1 MGKKLRLLG
10 ALLLC
15 STLVLNGCG
24 GGGSTP
30 GDSNLTSINSGV
42 AVDPYIVGAVFEEF
56 DDADKFI
63 QASAPSTEKG
73 VFIFP
78 ANLHKNSKIK
88 LKFGSG
94 LHAGVPFS
102 GNLARNIDIIDGKLV
117 VNPLTTL
124 IAQGMTEAAVLEML
138 QTITGNTTFTAAD
151 LTADPMANL
160 SDGDMTEKDKALLAA
175 NMAVNTAVEVL
186 GGNIGNQEN
195 LTAVANVVA
204 TKLITQVLNSLESK
218 STGTALNTAAAT
230 GITITTYLKDT
241 VVMNTDG
248 TTNVQTVSNDITPE
262 YILKIVVLVENNPTQ
277 PVVISDIKSEPVQVV
292 DTTALAL
299 LYYTAGQLAYTAGSS
314 TGDTAMLMLA
324 IDKFNAAAAL
334 SDSITDAAL
343 KDKVLFFGAFA
354 KVLQVAKPMS
364 DGTSNGLNNFGDI
377 LDAFGLA
384 GAPAATDR
392 SNLNTLSIDVCT
404 DKSET
409 YGSYTYTWQEC
420 DLAPLSDTSPAS
432 GELQTFMYAKV
443 GTNLKDAVAMLGQ
456 VTDSFSET
464 VNDAGVAVEFDA
476 TDAKFISAVANGML
490 AQINLLQ
497 AYNVNVDIDAETN
510 RTTEQ
515 TPEQFLAAN
524 PNLGK
529 LQDVTRMAAVK
540 TYSNAAIAALKGAI
554 ASLKTEGT
562 NQANDFVKLSDT
574 DCIWNGLQFSCTT
587 TYNNATEIA
596 DFEAGL
602 LEVETVL
609 NGSSYSVM
617 SDGEDG
623 IPGTTD
629 DTVAAV
635 IDVSKFFAGVDL
647 RSKLPAT
654 FNNGAFGDMPGLLP
668 DPAFGGVVKEINGQS
683 PSVLNTDADKD
694 GSPDFFDGMTYFMP
708 GMLTGRTFQTWVDD
722 GTGNWREWRF
732 TFESETTFTGTVSYW
747 LQVSPYSQIT
757 EDISGTYTTNKNIL
771 TLNMSPAYGPI
782 TSIVSTLQGGYSE
795 GDSGFNFETETFGT
809 SGILGTSYNWF
820 SEVQQLVAM

>member
-1 MGKKLRLLG
+1 MGKKLKLLG

-24 GGGSTP
+24 GGGGGSTSTDP
-30 GDSNLTSINSGV
+30 SLTSINSGV
-42 AVDPYIVGAVFEEF
+42 AVDPYIVGAVFEEI
-56 DDADKFI
+56 DTNGNVL
-63 QASAPSTEKG
+63 QTSNASNPEG
-73 VFIFP
+73 IFTFP
-78 ANLHKNSKIK
+78 GYLHNGSKIRIK
-88 LKFGSG
+88 AGNEG
-94 LHAGVPFS
+94 LHTGTLFQGTLMRNVDISS
-102 GNLARNIDIIDGKLV
+102 GELV
-117 VNPLTTL
+117 LNPLTTL
-124 IAQGMTEAAVLEML
+124 IAKGKSETEVLQL
-138 QTITGNTTFTAAD
+138 LKDITGLTFTAAD
-151 LTADPMANL
+151 ITADPMAKL
-160 SDGDMTEKDKALLAA
+160 SDGTITDADKSLLAA
-175 NMAVNTAVEVL
+175 NMAVNTAMAVL
-186 GGNIGNQEN
+186 GESNVGN
-195 LTAVANVVA
+195 LTNLSEFAVVVAN
-204 TKLITQVLNSLESK
+204 KLITQVFDTLTPATLNV
-218 STGTALNTAAAT
+218 AAAT
-230 GITITTYLKDT
+230 GVT
-241 VVMNTDG
+241 VNNYFIQIVVVTDG
-248 TTNVQTVSNDITPE
+248 KTDVQAVAETVRKD
-262 YILKIVVLVENNPTQ
+262 YIDAIAEAVAAAPNKIFVIVDPTIV
-277 PVVISDIKSEPVQVV
+277 PPPSEPVNPGDPNSMAQ
-292 DTTALAL
+292 A
-299 LYYTAGQLAYTAGSS
+299 YYAAGQAAYTEGSTTGS
-314 TGDTAMLMLA
+314 TATLMMA

-334 SDSITDAAL
+334 SNSITDAAL

-354 KVLQVAKPMS
+354 KVLQAAKPMS
-364 DGTSNGLNNFGDI
+364 DNTANGLNNFGDI

-420 DLAPLSDTSPAS
+420 DLAPLNATSPTT
-432 GELQTFMYAKV
+432 GDLQGMLYNKV

-456 VTDSFSET
+456 VSDAFSTT

-524 PNLGK
+524 LNLGK
-529 LQDVTRMAAVK
+529 LQDATRMAAVK

-596 DFEAGL
+596 DFETAL

-609 NGSSYSVM
+609 NGSTYNVM
-617 SDGEDG
+617 GDGEDG

-647 RSKLPAT
+647 RSKIPTSFNKGAT
-654 FNNGAFGDMPGLLP
+654 LDMPGMLP
-668 DPAFGGVVKEINGQS
+668 DPSFGGVLVQVDGTS
-683 PSVLNTDADKD
+683 PTVLNTDEDGD
-694 GSPDFFDGMTYFMP
+694 GSPDIFGMTYFVP
-708 GMLTGRTFQTWVDD
+708 GMLTGRSFVTWTEGNYWTFI
-722 GTGNWREWRF
+722 
-732 TFESETTFTGTVSYW
+732 FENNTTFSGSIAGAATSSFTGSYSTA
-747 LQVSPYSQIT
+747 QNV
-757 EDISGTYTTNKNIL
+757 L
-771 TLNMSPAYGPI
+771 TLDFDSPVGSV
-782 TSIVSTLQGGYSE
+782 TRIVSTLQSGYSE
-795 GDSGFNFETETFGT
+795 GESDFDVSTEMFNETT
-809 SGILGTSYNWF
+809 SLGSSYAWLQEN
-820 SEVQQLVAM
+820 MMTPM